1 MKMHVLDTCVRT
13 TKNGRQ
19 YLQGAMRGQSK
30 NGSFLFIASIPGDM
44 EVGCDYDYRVVFSPN
59 GNYVLP
65 Y

>member
-13 TKNGRQ
+13 TKNGTQ
-19 YLQGAMRGQSK
+19 FMQGAIRGQSK
-30 NGSFLFIASIPGDM
+30 NGPFLFIARIPGDM
-44 EVGCDYDYRVVFSPN
+44 EPGEDYDYNVVFSPQ